1 MIKKIVIKNPK
12 DDVENIRYNTI
23 DNFSED
29 IIKKVGEII
38 GNVRKDGDHAL
49 KKYTYEYDRV
59 MVDSIR
65 VNKDEIKDA
74 YKQVTDKQVK
84 TIYKIRETLIEN
96 DIIFLEHIKKISSLY
111 SNNRRIKRFV
121 QPISSVG
128 CYIPGGLARYPS
140 TLVMCATPAKLAG
153 VKRLVAISPP
163 QKNGNV
169 DPLTLVA
176 ADICGINEFYKVGG
190 AQGIAAL
197 AFGTHSIKSVH
208 KIVGPGGIFVTMA
221 KLLVSNK
228 VSIDMMAGP
237 TELVIYASS
246 ETNPRYVALDLVSQA
261 EHSKDTLCG
270 VVTNSL
276 EFADKVQNE
285 VNKILKKNISRK
297 EFVSESLN
305 KNGFIAIAENDDLA
319 IDFVNEIAP
328 EHLQIMSIKELNISR
343 KINSAGLILIGENT
357 PSSASD
363 YCLGSNHVLPTMGF
377 GKSRA
382 SLSVLDF
389 IRFSTIIKS
398 NKNDLKKIEPFIKI
412 ITQEEGLVNHYEA
425 VKERLIDISQT
436 RKKK

>member
-197 AFGTHSIKSVH
+197 AFSTHSIKSVD

>member
-38 GNVRKDGDHAL
+38 GNVRKDGDDAL

-197 AFGTHSIKSVH
+197 AFGTHSIKSVD

-398 NKNDLKKIEPFIKI
+398 TKNDLKKIEPFIKI

>member
-29 IIKKVGEII
+29 IIKKIGEII

-197 AFGTHSIKSVH
+197 AFGTHSIKSVD